1 MQTAQRTSARA
12 GRVWRFFAGG
22 PADTD
27 VLDDGEPHADP
38 VLDLAPPPAVEAM
51 GPPDPRL
58 ERVEAG
64 IRLLAEA
71 LKRVHQDLSNAV
83 AEVRTEIAR
92 AATADDVATAASQ
105 AVLPLQDAVT
115 RLTESTQSLPL
126 ILGAATERLA
136 SKVESTRVELEETVI
151 ALMSQ
156 PEVAVNGKANGT
168 REREIWGSG

>member
-1 MQTAQRTSARA
+1 M
-12 GRVWRFFAGG
+12 
-22 PADTD
+22 
-27 VLDDGEPHADP
+27 
-38 VLDLAPPPAVEAM
+38 
-51 GPPDPRL
+51 
-58 ERVEAG
+58 
-64 IRLLAEA
+64 
-71 LKRVHQDLSNAV
+71 

-92 AATADDVATAASQ
+92 AATADDVAVAASQ

-136 SKVESTRVELEETVI
+136 SKVEATRVELEETVI

-156 PEVAVNGKANGT
+156 PQVAATGKANGT